1 MPTRHRCGKPQ
12 CPRCPQTPR
21 VRQLEPVPRKKP
33 LKSFTEPLV
42 VLCLLR
48 YFFEILPQFH
58 FYPPIS
64 VHCRVFLPD
73 PSLFPVPPFPAPC
86 PRSSPS
92 AHPPRFLLR
101 FLPPSPSPSSQRC
114 LARGRGCLSG
124 SRSSPR
130 ALKWQFHPTRQDTL
144 PPTRPAPVRGV
155 RRCQGGL
162 GVARDKAAPDCQ
174 GGKVTHEADVSQRP
188 LLHPDFFINK

>member
-101 FLPPSPSPSSQRC
+101 FLPPSPSPLLSEVPGQRPGVP
-114 LARGRGCLSG
+114 LRKPQFTEGPEVAV
-124 SRSSPR
+124 SP
-130 ALKWQFHPTRQDTL
+130 
-144 PPTRPAPVRGV
+144 
-155 RRCQGGL
+155 
-162 GVARDKAAPDCQ
+162 
-174 GGKVTHEADVSQRP
+174 HEAGHSAP
-188 LLHPDFFINK
+188 HPPCPSAWGQAVPGWPRGGPGQSGP